1 MIINNFQ
8 VQSTLRAYGQQL
20 AEKNRLTRVKVP
32 PKTGPKD
39 EVILSPESK
48 KRLMAEK
55 ISQQIFQQFN
65 DGAELGSTHK
75 EILSRLSQEYGQPV
89 KVEKKEGQGMVF
101 KVSDGKSSEEA
112 YPASP
117 EESEKIKKKLFE
129 ITQSIVYNN
138 LG

>member
-1 MIINNFQ
+1 MIINNYQ

-20 AEKNRLTRVKVP
+20 ADKTRLTKVKAP
-32 PKTGPKD
+32 PKNGPKD
-39 EVILSPESK
+39 EVIFSPEGK

-55 ISQQIFQQFN
+55 ISHQIIQQFN
-65 DGAELGSTHK
+65 NGSELGSTHQ

-89 KVEKKEGQGMVF
+89 KVERKGGEGLLF
-101 KVSDGKSSEEA
+101 KISDGGSSA
-112 YPASP
+112 DARSASP
-117 EESEKIKKKLFE
+117 EESEKIERKLFE